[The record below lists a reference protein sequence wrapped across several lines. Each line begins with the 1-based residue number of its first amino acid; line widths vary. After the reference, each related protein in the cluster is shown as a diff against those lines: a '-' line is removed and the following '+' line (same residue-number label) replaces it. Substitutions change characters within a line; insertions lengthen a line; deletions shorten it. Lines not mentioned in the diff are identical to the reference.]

1 MVKRDGRHIGDAGQP
16 LGLDRGQNHL
26 DNTDANDGTQGNRVA
41 QLAGVGFIQCIRLH
55 FHRSKFLDCC
65 VAGVLSER
73 TARPQC
79 GNTEE

>member
-26 DNTDANDGTQGNRVA
+26 DNTDTNDGTQGKQVA

-55 FHRSKFLDCC
+55 SHRSKFLDYC
-65 VAGVLSER
+65 VAGVLSDMS
-73 TARPQC
+73 RPRP
-79 GNTEE
+79 